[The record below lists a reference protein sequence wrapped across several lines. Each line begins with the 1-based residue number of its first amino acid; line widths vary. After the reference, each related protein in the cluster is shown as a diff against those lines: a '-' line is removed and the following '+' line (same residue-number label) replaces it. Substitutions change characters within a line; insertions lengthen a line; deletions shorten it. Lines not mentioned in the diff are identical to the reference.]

1 MAVLAFEGRFPILYG
16 SYPVPVGSS
25 IVQGYLARPD
35 DAGIF
40 PSVLLLHDIS
50 GITGTEKDLARRLAR
65 RGFVALAVDLYR
77 RRRPPADLD
86 DAFAAYAATKDESAL
101 IAIDEGYQFLQS
113 EDVPWTS
120 KPDVALVG
128 LDIGGRFALLYA
140 FDNPAVR
147 SVVVA
152 YTPLGG
158 DEDRSRPLAAVIPR
172 LSVPI
177 LGVFGADDD
186 KVPVESVDLAA
197 QLAPGGQWLLYEGA
211 GHDFLDPD
219 ATSYHGGAASDA
231 EARMLELL
239 GATMPPPRPAAAG

>member
-1 MAVLAFEGRFPILYG
+1 M
-16 SYPVPVGSS
+16 
-25 IVQGYLARPD
+25 
-35 DAGIF
+35 
-40 PSVLLLHDIS
+40 
-50 GITGTEKDLARRLAR
+50 
-65 RGFVALAVDLYR
+65 ALAVDLYR

-86 DAFAAYAATKDESAL
+86 DALAAYAATNDESAL

-158 DEDRSRPLAAVIPR
+158 DEDRSRPLAAVPTTTR
-172 LSVPI
+172 CPSRASTWQLSWHQAGSGSSTRVPAMI
-177 LGVFGADDD
+177 
-186 KVPVESVDLAA
+186 S
-197 QLAPGGQWLLYEGA
+197 
-211 GHDFLDPD
+211 
-219 ATSYHGGAASDA
+219 
-231 EARMLELL
+231 
-239 GATMPPPRPAAAG
+239 